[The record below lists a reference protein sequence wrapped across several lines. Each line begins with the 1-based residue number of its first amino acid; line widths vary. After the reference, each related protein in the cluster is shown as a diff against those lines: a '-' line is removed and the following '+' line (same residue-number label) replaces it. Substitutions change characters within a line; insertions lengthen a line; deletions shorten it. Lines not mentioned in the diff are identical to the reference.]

1 MDYRLPTGYKF
12 HQSTSMFIH
21 VRFVVS
27 VFVTI
32 SLKLMQIYFYDR
44 NFFLIIRRSKDGVR
58 SAKKDQILSYA
69 HALKLKFNP
78 NNAELEG
85 NFSILLQIAFLANW
99 LQSDSIPAHS
109 G

>member
-12 HQSTSMFIH
+12 KQSTSMFIH
-21 VRFVVS
+21 VRFVVNL
-27 VFVTI
+27 I
-32 SLKLMQIYFYDR
+32 QIYFYDR
-44 NFFLIIRRSKDGVR
+44 KFFLIIRRSKDGVR

-78 NNAELEG
+78 NKAELEG
-85 NFSILLQIAFLANW
+85 IFSILLQIAFLANW